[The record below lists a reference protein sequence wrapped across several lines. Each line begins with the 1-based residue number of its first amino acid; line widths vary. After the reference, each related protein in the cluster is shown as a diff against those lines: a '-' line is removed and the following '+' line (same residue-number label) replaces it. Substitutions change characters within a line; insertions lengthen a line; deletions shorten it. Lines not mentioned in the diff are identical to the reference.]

1 MESPSVPNERRLITA
16 GEKNST
22 TEIPLR
28 DIGHPSDDPPTIIV
42 PKVRVISPKEASPL
56 NLAPSDSNTATD
68 TSTQEM
74 CAPNFPASFKAGL
87 MVTGS
92 DYQPITRASSMT
104 FGDRKS
110 AINGLK
116 AELLHQ
122 RSVSDPTLNQ
132 PAESLRQTHL
142 DLKRLDFPSGPT
154 PQETTSASP
163 RKDVVESSE
172 RMLKVEAATTPK
184 RRFSTG
190 TDCLPAFPL
199 QIQISNEG
207 EQVITGRGMRGVGD
221 RFKSGLLPSPT
232 KGGPTVPPKVASTQ
246 HSSQTAPS
254 APQESSASGYRASDF
269 NDNSEVSYTH
279 TLSYV
284 HVHNY
289 TE

>member
-1 MESPSVPNERRLITA
+1 
-16 GEKNST
+16 
-22 TEIPLR
+22 
-28 DIGHPSDDPPTIIV
+28 
-42 PKVRVISPKEASPL
+42 
-56 NLAPSDSNTATD
+56 
-68 TSTQEM
+68 
-74 CAPNFPASFKAGL
+74 
-87 MVTGS
+87 
-92 DYQPITRASSMT
+92 MT

-142 DLKRLDFPSGPT
+142 DLKRLDFPSRPT
-154 PQETTSASP
+154 PQETASASP

-184 RRFSTG
+184 RRFSTS
-190 TDCLPAFPL
+190 CLPAFPL

-254 APQESSASGYRASDF
+254 AQGESSASGYRAS
-269 NDNSEVSYTH
+269 DNSEVSYTH

-284 HVHNY
+284 HVQNIQSR
-289 TE
+289 